1 MHALYLQSLTETKLW
16 LRRRETVFFS
26 LLLPIMF
33 LLFFGA
39 LYGSQAERG
48 GIKYINYIVPGYS
61 IFAIMAIA
69 LGTMTVNI
77 ATERQFGIL
86 KRLGGTPLPRL
97 YLLSAKVIAG
107 SLLAAAVIAVL
118 IAFGIIFYGA
128 DIHGNPGAAIIV
140 LLVTT
145 LSFAALGI
153 ALGGIIRPNSAVAA
167 GNLVYLAFSFLG
179 GVFVPLSQFPSGLLS
194 VARFLPSEHAVKAI
208 QAVWTRGQGLDQVG
222 GDLLVIAIWG
232 LAAILVGMRRFRWE

>member
-26 LLLPIMF
+26 LMLPIMF

-39 LYGSQAERG
+39 LYGNQSQSS

-69 LGTMTVNI
+69 LGTMTVNL
-77 ATERQFGIL
+77 ATERQFGVL
-86 KRLGGTPLPRL
+86 KRLGGTPLPRV
-97 YLLSAKVIAG
+97 YLLTAKVIAG
-107 SLLAAAVIAVL
+107 SLLAAAVIVVL
-118 IAFGIIFYGA
+118 VVFGVIFYGA
-128 DIHGNPGAAIIV
+128 NVRGNPIAALVV
-140 LLVTT
+140 LAVTT
-145 LSFAALGI
+145 LSFASLGI
-153 ALGGIIRPNSAVAA
+153 ALGGAVKPNSAVAV

-179 GVFVPLSQFPSGLLS
+179 GVFIPLSQFPSGLLS

-208 QAVWTRGQGLDQVG
+208 QAVWTNGQGLDHVG
-222 GDLLVIAIWG
+222 GDLFVVALWG
-232 LAAILVGMRRFRWE
+232 VAAILIGMRRFQWQ

>member
-1 MHALYLQSLTETKLW
+1 MRTLYRQSLTETKLW

-39 LYGSQAERG
+39 LYGNQTERG
-48 GIKYINYIVPGYS
+48 GMKYIDYIVPGYS

-69 LGTMTVNI
+69 LGTMTVNL

-97 YLLSAKVIAG
+97 SLLAAKVIAG
-107 SLLAAAVIAVL
+107 SLLAAAVIVVL
-118 IAFGIIFYGA
+118 IVFGIIFYGA
-128 DIHGNPGAAIIV
+128 HIRGNPGAAIIV

-145 LSFAALGI
+145 LSFASLGI
-153 ALGGIIRPNSAVAA
+153 ALGGVIRPNSAVAA

-179 GVFVPLSQFPSGLLS
+179 GVFVPLSQFPGGLLS
-194 VARFLPSEHAVKAI
+194 VAKFLPSEHAVKAI
-208 QAVWTRGQGLDQVG
+208 QEVWTQGQGLDRVG
-222 GDLLVIAIWG
+222 GDLLVVAIWCV
-232 LAAILVGMRRFRWE
+232 AAILVGMRQFRWQ